1 MAAIAVAMA
10 LVVALLGVLVVGLLR
25 SHAEILKALH
35 DLGVNLEDGAPT
47 RRRRAPTA
55 SRHAPARTAAG
66 VAPPRS
72 GDALE
77 AAADLTGTLPRGG
90 SARVAV
96 VGVDHPTLL
105 AFLSTGCGTCGA
117 FWDALNEGVTRLPDP
132 ATRVVVVTNG
142 PESESPAA
150 VAELAPPDV
159 VTIMS
164 DEAWDD
170 YGVPV
175 SPFFALVDGPTGR
188 VIGEGSG
195 TSWDQV
201 VDLLAKAV
209 ADSSA
214 DRSTAA
220 TRAERPLTRMRGQDR
235 AERVDR
241 ELRAAGIEPGD
252 PSLYPAPHPD
262 HAGDTEDVSAP

>member
-1 MAAIAVAMA
+1 MAALAVAMA

-35 DLGVNLEDGAPT
+35 DLGVNLEDGAPAGA
-47 RRRRAPTA
+47 RRATTT
-55 SRHAPARTAAG
+55 SRHAPVRTADG
-66 VAPPRS
+66 VAPPR
-72 GDALE
+72 GVADLG
-77 AAADLTGTLPRGG
+77 AAADLSGTLPRGG
-90 SARVAV
+90 AARVAV
-96 VGVDHPTLL
+96 VGVDHPTLI

-117 FWDALNEGVTRLPDP
+117 FWDALGQGAPRLPDP
-132 ATRVVVVTNG
+132 DTRVVIVTNG
-142 PESESPAA
+142 PEAESPAA
-150 VAELAPPDV
+150 VADLAPPGV
-159 VTIMS
+159 VTLMS

-188 VIGEGSG
+188 VVGEGSG

-201 VDLLAKAV
+201 VDLLGKAV
-209 ADSSA
+209 AD
-214 DRSTAA
+214 AA
-220 TRAERPLTRMRGQDR
+220 VAERPVTRMRGQDR

-252 PSLYPAPHPD
+252 PSLYPPAHPS
-262 HAGDTEDVSAP
+262 HAEGRT